1 MTDSAQKTV
10 AIQRRGYKM
19 ALACKGHRRLNRR
32 ALSLTR
38 ALSMPP
44 RSVPTLL
51 LLGCLTLAAC
61 STQPRPDAS
70 YERFMQL
77 AADLEKRG
85 DSTTAASFY
94 QRATQQPEAGVES
107 WRKLGAALLAS
118 NDTRGAER
126 AYQRALE
133 LKADDPDAL
142 LGLGTA
148 QLRQGKLERAVTA
161 LTQAANALQQPQAW
175 NRLGIAQILSGQ
187 TNAAQT
193 AFTTSLRLAPN
204 DLDTRCNLALAY
216 ALGDDNQ
223 QALETIRSVSQ
234 SPLAQPRHQRN
245 QLLVMVLAGKEKDLK
260 SMTFDDIPKAE
271 RGKLIA
277 EARRVKAIPDH
288 AEQARELGLI
298 HGN

>member
-1 MTDSAQKTV
+1 
-10 AIQRRGYKM
+10 M
-19 ALACKGHRRLNRR
+19 ALALNGCRWLKRL
-32 ALSLTR
+32 APPPFTR
-38 ALSMPP
+38 ALPMPP

-51 LLGCLTLAAC
+51 LLGCLSLAAC
-61 STQPRPDAS
+61 STQPKSDAS

-94 QRATQQPEAGVES
+94 QRATQQPEAGVEA
-107 WRKLGAALLAS
+107 WRKLGAALLVS

-142 LGLGTA
+142 LGMGTA
-148 QLRQGKLERAVTA
+148 QLRQGKLERAIAA

-175 NRLGIAQILSGQ
+175 NRLGIAHILSGQ
-187 TNAAQT
+187 ADAAQS
-193 AFTTSLRLAPN
+193 AFGTSLRLAPN

-216 ALGDDNQ
+216 ALGDDDQ
-223 QALETIRSVSQ
+223 KALETIRSVSK

-245 QLLVMVLAGKEKDLK
+245 QLLVMVLTGKEKDLK
-260 SMTFDDIPKAE
+260 NMTFDDIPKAE

-277 EARRVKAIPDH
+277 EARRVKAIPDR

-298 HGN
+298 DAN